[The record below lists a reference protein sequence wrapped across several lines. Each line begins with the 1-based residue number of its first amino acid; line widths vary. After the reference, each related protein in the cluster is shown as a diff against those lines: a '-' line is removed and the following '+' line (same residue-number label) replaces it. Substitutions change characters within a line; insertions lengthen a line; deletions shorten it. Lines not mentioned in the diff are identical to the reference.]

1 MQKTIANILLAATG
15 FACFLALNSF
25 SLWGFALLPET
36 ALGENAQLL
45 WSAPLSLSN
54 MLTFFVFVIGAYCAP
69 TLFNRSPLP
78 SAAALLTAAVTL
90 MGHAHPKSR
99 SSHLSQHVHGHRHNM
114 LLLLLGTC
122 FVRGRL
128 RFGKDRASTGIRPVG
143 GSLSRLFHA
152 RTIGHSSDYRRARR
166 M

>member
-69 TLFNRSPLP
+69 TLFNRSRYPP
-78 SAAALLTAAVTL
+78 
-90 MGHAHPKSR
+90 PPR
-99 SSHLSQHVHGHRHNM
+99 
-114 LLLLLGTC
+114 C
-122 FVRGRL
+122 
-128 RFGKDRASTGIRPVG
+128 
-143 GSLSRLFHA
+143 
-152 RTIGHSSDYRRARR
+152 
-166 M
+166 

>member
-78 SAAALLTAAVTL
+78 AAADTTIAAELLTHLYPLIPTPAVL
-90 MGHAHPKSR
+90 IS
-99 SSHLSQHVHGHRHNM
+99 
-114 LLLLLGTC
+114 
-122 FVRGRL
+122 
-128 RFGKDRASTGIRPVG
+128 ASTCMGIG
-143 GSLSRLFHA
+143 
-152 RTIGHSSDYRRARR
+152 TT
-166 M
+166 

>member
-54 MLTFFVFVIGAYCAP
+54 MLTFFVFVIGHTALRRC
-69 TLFNRSPLP
+69 SI
-78 SAAALLTAAVTL
+78 AARYQ
-90 MGHAHPKSR
+90 PPPR
-99 SSHLSQHVHGHRHNM
+99 
-114 LLLLLGTC
+114 C
-122 FVRGRL
+122 
-128 RFGKDRASTGIRPVG
+128 
-143 GSLSRLFHA
+143 
-152 RTIGHSSDYRRARR
+152 
-166 M
+166 